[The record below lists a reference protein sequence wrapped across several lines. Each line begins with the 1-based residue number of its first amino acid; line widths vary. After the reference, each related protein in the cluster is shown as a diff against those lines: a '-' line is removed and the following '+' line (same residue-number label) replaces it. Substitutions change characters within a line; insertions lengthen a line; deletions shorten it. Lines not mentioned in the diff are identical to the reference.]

1 MTFTNSI
8 PSSEYFHAISDELTA
23 LKTHVVE
30 FVSEHEEVFDVIL
43 YGSTVLGKPNP
54 NDIDLMILTK
64 TKLPAMKARELV
76 LELKRKLSGVIPRER
91 LDVRIISLEELFD
104 SNNLASLGIIVEGY
118 SLTKEKPVAELM
130 NGKAYTLF
138 RFTLDGLE
146 RKERVKFQ
154 YALKGRDMMSGLLK
168 ELNGL
173 QLGAWV
179 ILIPIQHTYKFKEFL
194 DLWGVK
200 YEAFTILKGADLFY
214 NL

>member
-1 MTFTNSI
+1 MVNNVLSLSLTL
-8 PSSEYFHAISDELTA
+8 EELTA
-23 LKTHVVE
+23 LKTCVE
-30 FVSEHEEVFDVIL
+30 EFISEHEEVFDVIL

-54 NDIDLMILTK
+54 NDVDLMILTK
-64 TKLPAMKARELV
+64 TRIPAVKARELV
-76 LELKRKLSGVIPRER
+76 LEVKRGASRVIPRER

-104 SNNLASLGIIVEGY
+104 PNNLASLSIIAEGY
-118 SLTKEKPVAELM
+118 SLTKEKPIAELM

-138 RFTLDGLE
+138 RFSLDGLE

-154 YALKGRDMMSGLLK
+154 YALKGRDMRSGLLK

-179 ILIPIQHTYKFKEFL
+179 VLIPIQHTYKFKEFL
-194 DLWGVK
+194 DLRGVK

-214 NL
+214 KI

>member
-1 MTFTNSI
+1 MSYLFPLTL
-8 PSSEYFHAISDELTA
+8 EELTA
-23 LKTHVVE
+23 LKTCVE
-30 FVSEHEEVFDVIL
+30 EFISEHEEVFDVIL

-54 NDIDLMILTK
+54 NDVDLMILTK
-64 TKLPAMKARELV
+64 TRIPAVKARELV
-76 LELKRKLSGVIPRER
+76 LEVKRGASRVIPRER

-104 SNNLASLGIIVEGY
+104 PNNLASLGIIVEGY
-118 SLTKEKPVAELM
+118 SLTKEKPIAELM
-130 NGKAYTLF
+130 NGKAYILF
-138 RFTLDGLE
+138 RFILDGLE

-154 YALKGRDMMSGLLK
+154 YALKGRDMRSGLLK

-179 ILIPIQHTYKFKEFL
+179 VLIPIQHTYKFKEFL

-214 NL
+214 KI